1 LKKGKDKFIE
11 CNSGRQRLNINGA
24 YNPFTYEVFIEEGEK
39 VNSQNTILL
48 LKKIEK
54 SYSDKD
60 KIYAFSDNARYYKS
74 KAVQE
79 FLATSKIEIINLPP
93 YCPNLNLIE
102 RLWKFM
108 RKTVIN
114 TTYFAKFESFENAIR
129 NFFQN
134 INSFREELKTFIGLK
149 MHVVRRT

>member
-1 LKKGKDKFIE
+1 M
-11 CNSGRQRLNINGA
+11 
-24 YNPFTYEVFIEEGEK
+24 
-39 VNSQNTILL
+39 L

-54 SYSDKD
+54 SYSDKE

-74 KAVQE
+74 IAVRE
-79 FLATSKIEIINLPP
+79 FLTTSKIEIINLPP

-108 RKTVIN
+108 RAKIIN
-114 TTYFAKFESFENAIR
+114 TKYFVKFESFQDAIR

-134 INSFREELKTFIGLK
+134 IESFKEELKTFIGLK